1 MIFLERAKF
10 ITDLVKN
17 RNLIYHLA
25 RRDFKIKYARNYFG
39 LAWAVLEPLA
49 LLVIMLIVF
58 TFLRHRGDREEVPF
72 AIYMLT
78 GMAGFDFVSKGLQ
91 QATISIRSYSFM
103 IKLLHIPTM
112 FIPLISI
119 MATFFTHLIV
129 VGIAIIIIVLHGIGF
144 SWYWFQ
150 LVYFMFAS
158 WMFLTGITRLTASI
172 VIFIQDLQYIIG
184 IVMRGMFFLTPI
196 FWSIEMFPEQYRIY
210 FKLNPLYHIVEGY
223 RMSLL
228 YHKPFWSDG
237 VSLLSFWIVTIFFLI
252 AGTYVFKKL
261 SPNFADAI
269 H

>member
-1 MIFLERAKF
+1 MKNIINF
-10 ITDLVKN
+10 IGGIIKN
-17 RNLIYHLA
+17 RRLLFHLA
-25 RRDFKIKYARNYFG
+25 RRDFKIKYARNYLG

-58 TFLRHRGDREEVPF
+58 TYLRHRGDRDEFPF
-72 AIYMLT
+72 AVYMLS
-78 GMAGFDFVSKGLQ
+78 GMAGFDFVSKALQ
-91 QATISIRSYSFM
+91 QATNSIRSYSFM

-112 FIPLISI
+112 LIPLISI
-119 MATFFTHLIV
+119 MSTFFTHLIV
-129 VGIAIIIIVLHGIGF
+129 LGIAIVIIALHGFGF

-158 WMFLTGITRLTASI
+158 WMFLIGITRLTASI
-172 VIFIQDLQYIIG
+172 VIFVQDLQYVIG
-184 IVMRGMFFLTPI
+184 IVMRGLFFLTPI
-196 FWSIEMFPEQYRIY
+196 LWSVDMFPEQYRIY

-237 VSLLSFWIVTIFFLI
+237 ISMISFWIVTVFFFI
-252 AGTYVFKKL
+252 AGTYVFRKL

-269 H
+269 R